1 MKKIIQ
7 TIKLRKFRT
16 ELNKSSLKGFTDND
30 LVEIRLVDK
39 HCNGTCERAYSKY
52 DLINILEKDHIKPI
66 QYVFEMNDRILV
78 DRDIKIDIKEVD
90 KDV

>member
-16 ELNKSSLKGFTDND
+16 ELNKSNLKGITDND
-30 LVEIRLVDK
+30 FLVWYKD
-39 HCNGTCERAYSKY
+39 GTCERAYSKY

-66 QYVFEMNDRILV
+66 QYIFEMNDRIIV
-78 DRDIKIDIKEVD
+78 DRDIKINVEDI
-90 KDV
+90 

>member
-16 ELNKSSLKGFTDND
+16 ELNKSSLKGVTDND
-30 LVEIRLVDK
+30 FLVWYK
-39 HCNGTCERAYSKY
+39 NGTCERAYSKH

-66 QYVFEMNDRILV
+66 QYVFEMNDRIVV
-78 DRDIKIDIKEVD
+78 DRDIKIDIDELEKR
-90 KDV
+90 

>member
-16 ELNKSSLKGFTDND
+16 ELNKSSLKSVTDND
-30 LVEIRLVDK
+30 FLVWYK
-39 HCNGTCERAYSKY
+39 NGTCERAYSKY

-66 QYVFEMNDRILV
+66 QYIFEMNDRILV
-78 DRDIKIDIKEVD
+78 DRDIKIDIKEVE

>member
-16 ELNKSSLKGFTDND
+16 ELNKSGLKGVTDND
-30 LVEIRLVDK
+30 FLVWYKD
-39 HCNGTCERAYSKY
+39 GTCERAYSKY

-66 QYVFEMNDRILV
+66 QYVFEMNDRIII
-78 DRDIKIDIKEVD
+78 DRDIKINLEGVE
-90 KDV
+90 KDD